1 MNTMS
6 MEEPPINYD
15 YLAEPDA
22 ELLSGSEIDPFAD
35 AEIESRVDRVEMRD
49 AAAFSART
57 ASTHRADRPGRS
69 SSRRNKPSSRPS
81 GKRRN
86 SRPSANTDEN
96 EDDDGKS
103 TGLFR
108 RGRPGMLRAGLVLT
122 IALTILAA
130 FLCII
135 VFIINSGPKL
145 APTNVTI
152 NSPVINSNYLKLVPP
167 PPAKPTPRVKPTRL
181 HLVK

>member
-1 MNTMS
+1 

-49 AAAFSART
+49 AAVFSART
-57 ASTHRADRPGRS
+57 ASTHRADRPGRT
-69 SSRRNKPSSRPS
+69 SRRNKSTPRPS

-103 TGLFR
+103 NGLFR

-122 IALTILAA
+122 IVLTILAA

-145 APTNVTI
+145 APTDVTI
-152 NSPVINSNYLKLVPP
+152 NSPVINSNYLKLEPP

>member
-1 MNTMS
+1 MS
-6 MEEPPINYD
+6 MKEPPINFD
-15 YLAEPDA
+15 HLREPDT
-22 ELLSGSEIDPFAD
+22 ELLHETEFDTFAD
-35 AEIESRVDRVEMRD
+35 AEIESRIDRVEMRD
-49 AAAFSART
+49 AAVFSART
-57 ASTHRADRPGRS
+57 ASTHRADRPGRT
-69 SSRRNKPSSRPS
+69 SRRNKSTPRPP

-96 EDDDGKS
+96 DGEDDDGKS
-103 TGLFR
+103 NGLFR
-108 RGRPGMLRAGLVLT
+108 RGRPSMLRAGLVLT
-122 IALTILAA
+122 VVLTILAA